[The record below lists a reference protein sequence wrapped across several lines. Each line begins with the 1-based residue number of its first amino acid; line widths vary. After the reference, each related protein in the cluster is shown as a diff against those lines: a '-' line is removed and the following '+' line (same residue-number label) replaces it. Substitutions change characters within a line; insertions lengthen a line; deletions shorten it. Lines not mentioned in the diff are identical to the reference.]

1 MMCTQKS
8 YTKILADNRGADQIS
23 AVKKILCTQKSY
35 IKTFA
40 DTRGAD
46 QKSSQIN
53 NVYTKKLYK
62 NFSRQ

>member
-1 MMCTQKS
+1 MCTQKS

-40 DTRGAD
+40 DNRGAD
-46 QKSSQIN
+46 QKKQSN
-53 NVYTKKLYK
+53 K
-62 NFSRQ
+62 